1 MTYSISVY
9 AFSQQF
15 MMKFP
20 PSPPPLSNI
29 FVSKQKFQMR
39 FLQSK
44 LTDRHIEREK
54 LCTRIIANVSFQL
67 AYILREKCVCC
78 AKSTYF
84 KMFTHWKLNISQTAE
99 EKKICLLKCFI
110 DENNIRHYRKK
121 NINKFRQIGIVR
133 VLRNVHLST
142 YSLDILRVST
152 SYLLFNCRDTKT
164 IIIYSSQW
172 KCFFGH
178 TPKSDAPCAEMNGIW
193 IEKLTQLFSFGFF
206 KFISEMHTL
215 LH

>member
-20 PSPPPLSNI
+20 PSPPPPPPPLSNI

-54 LCTRIIANVSFQL
+54 LCTRIIANVSFQF

-84 KMFTHWKLNISQTAE
+84 KLFTHWKLNISQTAE
-99 EKKICLLKCFI
+99 KKKICFI

-121 NINKFRQIGIVR
+121 TSTNFAKLELFAFFEMFIWA
-133 VLRNVHLST
+133 HTPST
-142 YSLDILRVST
+142 YYVYPLLICCST
-152 SYLLFNCRDTKT
+152 VVIQK
-164 IIIYSSQW
+164 Q
-172 KCFFGH
+172 
-178 TPKSDAPCAEMNGIW
+178 
-193 IEKLTQLFSFGFF
+193 
-206 KFISEMHTL
+206 
-215 LH
+215 

>member
-44 LTDRHIEREK
+44 LTDRHTEIEREK
-54 LCTRIIANVSFQL
+54 LCTRIIANVSFQF
-67 AYILREKCVCC
+67 AYILREKFVCC
-78 AKSTYF
+78 AKSTYRLPPQQTYF

-99 EKKICLLKCFI
+99 KKKICLLKCFI

-121 NINKFRQIGIVR
+121 TSTNFAKLELFAFFEMFIWA
-133 VLRNVHLST
+133 HTPST
-142 YSLDILRVST
+142 YYVYPLLICCST
-152 SYLLFNCRDTKT
+152 VVIQK
-164 IIIYSSQW
+164 Q
-172 KCFFGH
+172 
-178 TPKSDAPCAEMNGIW
+178 
-193 IEKLTQLFSFGFF
+193 
-206 KFISEMHTL
+206 
-215 LH
+215 